1 MLHELSPRR
10 RVIRALRR
18 QKPDRVP
25 KDLWWTYQI
34 GKLIQER
41 TGSSNPLEY
50 FGCEMRM
57 VRWLPTKYKR
67 DFSDYLG
74 EQSSS
79 WISKNLLIEKNAVPQ
94 SALIP
99 LGGEQGGGEW
109 GSGGAPSSPWVDQEW
124 GVGYIPTISQN
135 PKHSHF
141 FGFVYPMRHLKV
153 REELKK
159 YPFSDY
165 RAGYRHQHLEGQVKE
180 IHKQE
185 LCALAMM
192 PVTIFEVSWQLRGME
207 NLLLDFLE
215 NRPFAM
221 YLLDFITEMRRF
233 MIRRFAEAGVDHIHL
248 GDDMGTQR
256 GMLMSPEMWREW
268 FKERIQSI
276 ILVAKKINPEVII
289 SYHSDGNIEK
299 IIPELIEI
307 GIEVLN
313 PVQPEAMDPMK
324 LKQKYGNKLAFWGTV
339 GTQSTMP
346 FGTPKEV
353 KKVVKQRIETV
364 GDGGGLL
371 ISPTHM
377 LEPEVP
383 WENIRAF
390 FEAVEEYGHY

>member
-1 MLHELSPRR
+1 
-10 RVIRALRR
+10 
-18 QKPDRVP
+18 
-25 KDLWWTYQI
+25 
-34 GKLIQER
+34 
-41 TGSSNPLEY
+41 
-50 FGCEMRM
+50 
-57 VRWLPTKYKR
+57 
-67 DFSDYLG
+67 
-74 EQSSS
+74 
-79 WISKNLLIEKNAVPQ
+79 
-94 SALIP
+94 
-99 LGGEQGGGEW
+99 
-109 GSGGAPSSPWVDQEW
+109 
-124 GVGYIPTISQN
+124 
-135 PKHSHF
+135 
-141 FGFVYPMRHLKV
+141 
-153 REELKK
+153 
-159 YPFSDY
+159 
-165 RAGYRHQHLEGQVKE
+165 
-180 IHKQE
+180 
-185 LCALAMM
+185 MM

-215 NRPFAM
+215 NKPFAI

-256 GMLMSPEMWREW
+256 GMLISPKMWREW
-268 FKERIQSI
+268 FKERMRSI
-276 ILVAKKINPEVII
+276 ILVAKKVNPEVII

-313 PVQPEAMDPMK
+313 PVQPEAMDPVK